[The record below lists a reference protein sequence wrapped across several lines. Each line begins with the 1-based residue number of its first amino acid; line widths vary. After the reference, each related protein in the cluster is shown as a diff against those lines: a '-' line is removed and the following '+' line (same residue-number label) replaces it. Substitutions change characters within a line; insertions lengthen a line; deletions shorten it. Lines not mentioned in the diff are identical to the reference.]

1 MSLQNPGRECR
12 WASLSPGLLPGSSY
26 TKKTGMGESQ
36 FQGSHPCRIRRMV
49 WSKLL
54 GVHGQCMETH
64 STHSGSYG
72 SRHMCTLYA
81 LRRTNCIRYSCRGL
95 WQHGWRDS
103 SKPLEP
109 CLTNSD
115 SLVVGNVHYPKRA
128 GLTEEKLTI
137 GRWFTSAKR
146 PCSECM
152 CHVNNLH

>member
-1 MSLQNPGRECR
+1 MSKSISGASAREQLHKENWDGRNSVPGKS
-12 WASLSPGLLPGSSY
+12 SLL
-26 TKKTGMGESQ
+26 
-36 FQGSHPCRIRRMV
+36 IRRMV

-54 GVHGQCMETH
+54 GAHGQCTETH

-72 SRHMCTLYA
+72 SRHMCTIHA
-81 LRRTNCIRYSCRGL
+81 LRRTDCTRYSCWGL
-95 WQHGWRDS
+95 WQHCWRDS

-115 SLVVGNVHYPKRA
+115 SLVVGDVHYPKRA

-137 GRWFTSAKR
+137 GRWFTSAKC